1 MSQQQQ
7 VEKRRHQPL
16 TLPQPSDL
24 AAAIGRDWREPKK
37 LQLAFDSWVKQQ
49 HPVIEVLSASIAGSG
64 QVRSTIGQGWQRAR
78 EQARGARETET
89 QCDGDGDGCLL
100 SIPLPLLVFWTLVTA
115 FAALLFTTSMSDERR
130 ACFTHLGQTY
140 RRMNEGQGRRERGQ
154 REFHGDDG
162 IRFSSSSSHS
172 SQPRHLSLSPSL
184 STPNLKTRQGAF
196 LGGVMGALTKASG
209 DPSATLAGGAAA
221 AGGSGGAEMAKQMA
235 ALQAGGPLVQARN
248 FAVMTGVNAGI
259 AAACRRARC
268 GAEDVYSTMVA
279 AFGSGAAFSLVS
291 GMGASQ
297 AAAGAAAGTAAAA
310 AGTANPLQAVFTTGC
325 FFALF
330 QGAFYKIGGVFSGG
344 NKGGKGGNLLF
355 EGPEAYARAT
365 YMLQTLDL
373 AKFEK
378 NIKRAQLSDATLL
391 LWTEASLAEAKVPPG
406 PRLLILNH
414 LDHYRKNLMKPGS
427 LAPGQMPPPPPPV
440 LK

>member
-1 MSQQQQ
+1 
-7 VEKRRHQPL
+7 
-16 TLPQPSDL
+16 
-24 AAAIGRDWREPKK
+24 
-37 LQLAFDSWVKQQ
+37 
-49 HPVIEVLSASIAGSG
+49 
-64 QVRSTIGQGWQRAR
+64 
-78 EQARGARETET
+78 
-89 QCDGDGDGCLL
+89 
-100 SIPLPLLVFWTLVTA
+100 
-115 FAALLFTTSMSDERR
+115 
-130 ACFTHLGQTY
+130 
-140 RRMNEGQGRRERGQ
+140 
-154 REFHGDDG
+154 
-162 IRFSSSSSHS
+162 
-172 SQPRHLSLSPSL
+172 
-184 STPNLKTRQGAF
+184 
-196 LGGVMGALTKASG
+196 MGALTKASG
-209 DPSATLAGGAAA
+209 DPSATLASGAA
-221 AGGSGGAEMAKQMA
+221 AGGSGAEMAKQMA

-259 AAACRRARC
+259 ATACRKARG

-291 GMGASQ
+291 GMGGASAGG

-310 AGTANPLQAVFTTGC
+310 AGKANPLQAAFTTGC

-330 QGAFYKIGGVFSGG
+330 QGAFYKIGGAFGGG
-344 NKGGKGGNLLF
+344 NKAGGKGGNLLF

-414 LDHYRKNLMKPGS
+414 LDHYRKNMMKPGA
-427 LAPGQMPPPPPPV
+427 LAPGQMPPPPPPP
-440 LK
+440 LEGGKR

>member
-1 MSQQQQ
+1 MLSLS
-7 VEKRRHQPL
+7 ETDRPKSYRESRGTKRGDSDKVL
-16 TLPQPSDL
+16 T
-24 AAAIGRDWREPKK
+24 AVMMAIRFF
-37 LQLAFDSWVKQQ
+37 L
-49 HPVIEVLSASIAGSG
+49 
-64 QVRSTIGQGWQRAR
+64 
-78 EQARGARETET
+78 
-89 QCDGDGDGCLL
+89 
-100 SIPLPLLVFWTLVTA
+100 PLPLNLDTFFRSLPPPPI
-115 FAALLFTTSMSDERR
+115 LF
-130 ACFTHLGQTY
+130 
-140 RRMNEGQGRRERGQ
+140 
-154 REFHGDDG
+154 
-162 IRFSSSSSHS
+162 
-172 SQPRHLSLSPSL
+172 
-184 STPNLKTRQGAF
+184 PNLKKTAQGAF

-221 AGGSGGAEMAKQMA
+221 GGGGAEMAKQMA

-259 AAACRRARC
+259 ATACRKARN
-268 GAEDVYSTMVA
+268 GTEDVYSTMAA

-291 GMGASQ
+291 GMGTAQ
-297 AAAGAAAGTAAAA
+297 AAAGASAGTAAAV
-310 AGTANPLQAVFTTGC
+310 AGTANPLQAAFTTGC

-330 QGAFYKIGGVFSGG
+330 QGAFYKIGGAFSGG
-344 NKGGKGGNLLF
+344 NKGRKGGNALF

-414 LDHYRKNLMKPGS
+414 LDHYKKNPNTKPGT
-427 LAPGQMPPPPPPV
+427 
-440 LK
+440 